1 MNINVLSGVIH
12 EVTDDII
19 VALNSDIELLA
30 KWNSLTEIQ
39 RNEWICWIISVKK
52 TETRKEH
59 IKRMMQDLNEGK
71 RKPCCWPGCPH
82 RNPASKKWFKK
93 LEE

>member
-1 MNINVLSGVIH
+1 MNIKVLSGVFH

-30 KWNSLTEIQ
+30 KWNSLTAIQ

-82 RNPASKKWFKK
+82 RNPASKKWFNK